1 MFEARDKVAK
11 ERYME
16 TFKEGKR
23 EVIMYMNLIK
33 EKLSEKLGR
42 KMNQD
47 VRGNKKLFWRGVK
60 RIEEGL
66 KVAVE

>member
-23 EVIMYMNLIK
+23 EVIMYINLIK
-33 EKLSEKLGR
+33 EKLNES
-42 KMNQD
+42 
-47 VRGNKKLFWRGVK
+47 
-60 RIEEGL
+60 
-66 KVAVE
+66 